1 LDGNFQPP
9 YWYPHNY
16 PDNLISGKRIS
27 G

>member
-1 LDGNFQPP
+1 MKP
-9 YWYPHNY
+9 YWYPDIY